1 MKRRYCTHVR
11 KRCAPF
17 RRSPLPEPGARRT
30 RPPMSRTNRE
40 ARERA
45 SSPSATSLTRRPAR
59 SRRASECTSGAVCD
73 KSAAKK
79 TTSCTGTFQHGKCF
93 ALKNGSCFARFHSRS
108 GAPLLRF
115 VETSD
120 ECRKHMARVQ
130 VVIVSRPRT
139 GSWAWRTDTAFRVAH
154 CRRGTSRR
162 PRSSRSRR
170 RDSWPRAGSSAGN
183 SRRSAADSRADRCT
197 MNRGIAAAERRLGTC
212 CSPECRH
219 FGRRE
224 KYDVGPFE
232 GKNNPTARA
241 SMSSSCASVRTTRLR
256 SRGQAGRESA
266 PEPARRE

>member
-1 MKRRYCTHVR
+1 MKRRYCTHVQ

-17 RRSPLPEPGARRT
+17 RRSPLSEPGARRT
-30 RPPMSRTNRE
+30 RPPMSQMNRE
-40 ARERA
+40 ARERV

-59 SRRASECTSGAVCD
+59 SRRWSECTSGAVCD

-79 TTSCTGTFQHGKCF
+79 TTSCTDVSTRQVFCAEKRVVFRAVSFSQ
-93 ALKNGSCFARFHSRS
+93 RR
-108 GAPLLRF
+108 PLLRF

-212 CSPECRH
+212 RSPECRQLWPPREIRRRAVR
-219 FGRRE
+219 GRR
-224 KYDVGPFE
+224 KTRP
-232 GKNNPTARA
+232 RA
-241 SMSSSCASVRTTRLR
+241 HR
-256 SRGQAGRESA
+256 
-266 PEPARRE
+266 